1 MGVCG
6 WDLGLPP
13 ASSVALG
20 QVTLAPSCSLPH
32 RKLGRDATGPKR
44 TRPGPG
50 VETGWGTLPSPN
62 SSLISGVM
70 PTRTEIGGSG
80 GVAWWLTS
88 LRPNKGSP
96 TSNEGHR
103 HRFIETDTSTRR
115 GDSLPEFT
123 GQIDGGKVQEK
134 ALGPRLPP
142 EQGPPGHPASLPG
155 LTINTSAA
163 SDSQPSDLPLQTR
176 SFLQAQC
183 PEEEVRATSDM
194 AECCSFM
201 QRPFSREEVCTP
213 RDVSRRKPDSDLCGS
228 WTRHTGDLCLAPP
241 TFQQVLAEGRE
252 PGEENVIFDTEA
264 GPSTQ

>member
-32 RKLGRDATGPKR
+32 WKLGRDATGPKR

-50 VETGWGTLPSPN
+50 VETSWGTLPSPN
-62 SSLISGVM
+62 SSLISRVT

-96 TSNEGHR
+96 TSNEGYR

-115 GDSLPEFT
+115 GGSLPEFT

-155 LTINTSAA
+155 LTINTSATLQRHLIH
-163 SDSQPSDLPLQTR
+163 SPQTCPFRPVPSYRLSVP
-176 SFLQAQC
+176 
-183 PEEEVRATSDM
+183 
-194 AECCSFM
+194 
-201 QRPFSREEVCTP
+201 
-213 RDVSRRKPDSDLCGS
+213 RRKSGQLLTWRSAAPLCK
-228 WTRHTGDLCLAPP
+228 
-241 TFQQVLAEGRE
+241 
-252 PGEENVIFDTEA
+252 
-264 GPSTQ
+264 GPSRGKRSALPGTCHVVSLTQICVAPGPDTLGTSAWHPLPSSKC